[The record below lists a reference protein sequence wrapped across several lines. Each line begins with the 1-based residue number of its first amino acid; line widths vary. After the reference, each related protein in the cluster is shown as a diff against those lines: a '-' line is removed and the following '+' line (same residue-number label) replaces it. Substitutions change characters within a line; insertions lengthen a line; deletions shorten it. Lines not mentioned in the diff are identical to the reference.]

1 MLIKNPILL
10 MLLIPVFL
18 LPPVLHAG
26 LTIEIT
32 EGMEGALPIAVVPF
46 GWQGM
51 EKTSP
56 VDFAAIVAADLG
68 RSGRFKTLPQKDML
82 SMPNN
87 AARVQFR
94 NWRVLGQDNLVIGH
108 ARETGSDRYVVS
120 FQLFDAFRGEQLA
133 GFSFP
138 ATGRELRGVSHRIS
152 DIIYETLIG
161 EPGAFTTRI
170 AYVTGEGA
178 GDNKRYKLQIAD
190 ADGYNPQSVITSR
203 EPLMS
208 PAWSPDGLRLAY
220 VSFEHHGPA
229 IYVQTLRT
237 GKREKLAA
245 FPGINGAPAWS
256 PDGSQLALTLSKD
269 GNPDVYVMNLISRSL
284 RRLTK
289 SYAIDTEPAW
299 ARDSKSIVFT
309 SDRGG
314 KPQLYR
320 IPANGGK
327 PKRLTMEGDYNAR
340 AVFSPNGKT
349 VAMVHGNKGVYRIA
363 LLDLSSGAIR
373 ILTKGSLDES
383 PSFAP
388 NGSMILY
395 ATNDGRQALLS
406 AVSADGKVHQRLV
419 FDSGE
424 VREPVWSPY

>member
-1 MLIKNPILL
+1 

-18 LPPVLHAG
+18 LPADAHAG

-46 GWQGM
+46 GWKGM
-51 EKTSP
+51 EKKSP
-56 VDFAAIVAADLG
+56 VDFAAIVTADLN
-68 RSGRFKTLPQKDML
+68 RSGRFKTLPQNDML
-82 SMPNN
+82 TMPNN

-108 ARETGSDRYVVS
+108 AREIGSNKYVVS
-120 FQLFDAFRGEQLA
+120 FQLFDTFRGEQLA

-138 ATGRELRGVSHRIS
+138 ATGSELRGVSHRIS
-152 DIIYETLIG
+152 DIIYETLTG
-161 EPGAFTTRI
+161 ESGAFATRI
-170 AYVTGEGA
+170 AYVISEGER
-178 GDNKRYKLQIAD
+178 DKKHYKLQIAD

-208 PAWSPDGLRLAY
+208 PAWSPDGLRIAY
-220 VSFEHHGPA
+220 VSFEHHSPA

-237 GKREKLAA
+237 GKREKLVA

-269 GNPDVYVMNLISRSL
+269 GNPDVYILNLISRSL

-320 IPANGGK
+320 IPASGGK

-340 AVFSPNGKT
+340 AVFSPNGQT

-363 LLDLSSGAIR
+363 LFDLSSGAIR
-373 ILTKGSLDES
+373 ILTKGRLDES

-395 ATNDGRQALLS
+395 ATNDGYQALLS
-406 AVSADGKVHQRLV
+406 AVSVDGKVHQRLV

-424 VREPVWSPY
+424 VREPIWSPY